1 MKIIHDLPSDAYHA
15 MPDLS
20 NSGMSKLKKTPANF
34 KHYLDQ
40 GSESSDAMEFGSMF
54 HMFIL
59 EPDKF
64 ARTYECTGINDR
76 RTTAYKAAAKKI
88 EEAGKIPIDAKTAD
102 VATGLLSGMKNAMMQ
117 SYPGFIPLRDGRPEV
132 SVLYEDD
139 GVQCK
144 CRIDYLGDDAIID
157 LKTTTDASANG
168 FQDSV
173 FKFGYNRQ
181 QAHYQRPFEL
191 AGTPKRFYFWAVEK
205 EPPFLNAIYELDEAA
220 LIMGRAE
227 REKLMAL
234 YKTCKAL
241 DKWPGLPT
249 NIQTISLPAWA
260 FRDKS
265 DNQ

>member
-1 MKIIHDLPSDAYHA
+1 MKIIHDLPAETYHA
-15 MPDLS
+15 MPELS
-20 NSGMSKLKKTPANF
+20 NSGMSKLKKSPANF
-34 KHYLDQ
+34 KHYLDN
-40 GSESSDAMEFGSMF
+40 GSESTDAMEFGSMF
-54 HMFIL
+54 HMAVL
-59 EPDKF
+59 EPGLF
-64 ARTYECTGINDR
+64 NSTYESTNCNDK
-76 RTTAYKAAAKKI
+76 RTTAYKTAAKAIEANGRIPI
-88 EEAGKIPIDAKTAD
+88 EEKTVTQLMLMKDAMWN
-102 VATGLLSGMKNAMMQ
+102 SF
-117 SYPGFIPLRDGRPEV
+117 PGFLPLRGGTAEA
-132 SVLYEDD
+132 SIIYTDD

-173 FKFGYNRQ
+173 FKFGYHRQ

-191 AGTPKRFYFWAVEK
+191 AGTPKRMYFWAVEK
-205 EPPFLNAIYELDEAA
+205 EPPYLNAIYELDEAA
-220 LIMGRAE
+220 LIVGRAE

-234 YKTCKAL
+234 YRTCKAL

-265 DNQ
+265 ENQ

>member
-1 MKIIHDLPSDAYHA
+1 MKIIHDLPAETYHA
-15 MPDLS
+15 MPELS
-20 NSGMSKLKKTPANF
+20 NSGMSKLKKSPANF
-34 KHYLDQ
+34 KHYLDH
-40 GSESSDAMEFGSMF
+40 GSESTDAMEFGSMF
-54 HMFIL
+54 HMAIL
-59 EPDKF
+59 EPHLF
-64 ARTYECTGINDR
+64 NSTYESTNCNDK
-76 RTTAYKAAAKKI
+76 RTSAYKSAAKAIEAAGRIPI
-88 EEAGKIPIDAKTAD
+88 EEKTVIQLMKMKDA
-102 VATGLLSGMKNAMMQ
+102 MQ
-117 SYPGFIPLRDGRPEV
+117 SSFPGFIPLRDGRPEV

-249 NIQTISLPAWA
+249 TIQTISLPAWA